1 MFFIFKYYYYLNN
14 WEVEIMKILWYEN
27 IENEFVYYK
36 RKEKKERKPKNQT
49 KQKQGIK
56 IVNIHVHFFYKNTEF

>member
-56 IVNIHVHFFYKNTEF
+56 IVNIHVYFFYKNTEF